1 MDKGTMTNF
10 QKRFLAI
17 LTAITCVVC
26 VNVYPAQPA
35 LIFAMGV
42 IFGLMMVLLQ
52 YWRIK

>member
-1 MDKGTMTNF
+1 MDKMTNF
-10 QKRFLAI
+10 QKRLLAI

-26 VNVYPAQPA
+26 IHVYPAQPE

-42 IFGLMMVLLQ
+42 IFGLMMVSLE